1 MQFEPTQTSEI
12 LGPLITEQALSDVPI
27 FGPEKSGIVGRIS
40 SALKDSA
47 SVSAT
52 VEHVDEISRPLPD
65 SFFNATSI
73 TQKLKSIRAYVR
85 DEQAD
90 QQAEDEQ
97 HAQENGPKH
106 LDNRPNEIS
115 LASNSLVSC
124 REIHEALLGTLA
136 TVKGLPREAQCVVD
150 HSMLLRAKEKY
161 LFDAATNRTVLSDD
175 SWRRFL
181 WDWVAG
187 MFSLLSIASH
197 QPSIWPDTLIDAE
210 MAADDGG
217 MLLGNMDLSYL
228 GVHSI
233 WTNDLG
239 TIIKVPPQASSTH

>member
-1 MQFEPTQTSEI
+1 MQFETTQTSEI
-12 LGPLITEQALSDVPI
+12 LGPLITERVLSDVPI
-27 FGPEKSGIVGRIS
+27 FGPQKTSITDRIGD
-40 SALKDSA
+40 ALQDSA
-47 SVSAT
+47 SVFAS
-52 VEHVDEISRPLPD
+52 VEHVDEITRPLPD
-65 SFFNATSI
+65 AFFNATSI
-73 TQKLKSIRAYVR
+73 TEKLVSIRAYVR

-90 QQAEDEQ
+90 QQAENEQ
-97 HAQENGPKH
+97 QAKGNGPKH

-161 LFDAATNRTVLSDD
+161 LFDAATNRQVLSDD

-187 MFSLLSIASH
+187 
-197 QPSIWPDTLIDAE
+197 
-210 MAADDGG
+210 
-217 MLLGNMDLSYL
+217 
-228 GVHSI
+228 
-233 WTNDLG
+233 
-239 TIIKVPPQASSTH
+239 